1 MENTAAA
8 SLLRSSI
15 QKIQDPHK
23 LRDIV
28 SDFILQIRT
37 QMNSTEDKKLLY
49 PMMDRGYFVLSE
61 IEKENLLPEKPLS
74 EVLSKIHSYGS
85 WNIDAITEQMPQSS
99 DRIRYEAHRLF
110 ISFILNVQ
118 RLEISEH
125 QKAAAEEAYYK
136 KFSDRLVQVS
146 Q

>member
-61 IEKENLLPEKPLS
+61 IEKENLLPERPLT
-74 EVLSKIHSYGS
+74 EVLSKINAFGS
-85 WNIDAITEQMPQSS
+85 WDIDAITEHMPQSTE
-99 DRIRYEAHRLF
+99 RIRYEAHRLF

-118 RLEISEH
+118 RLEISDS
-125 QKAAAEEAYYK
+125 QKASAENAYYRR
-136 KFSDRLVQVS
+136 FADRLVQN

>member
-8 SLLRSSI
+8 SLIRQSLK
-15 QKIQDPHK
+15 KIQDTAQ

-28 SDFILQIRT
+28 CDYILQIRT

-61 IEKENLLPEKPLS
+61 IEKENLIIERPLT
-74 EVLSKIHSYGS
+74 EVLGKIQAFGS
-85 WNIDAITEQMPQSS
+85 WDIDAITENMPQSS

-118 RLEISEH
+118 RLEISDS
-125 QKAAAEEAYYK
+125 QKASAQEAYYK
-136 KFSDRLVQVS
+136 RFADRLAQVS